1 MPNSWVQLDDDYGIN
16 ALCDTRFTLHLQAEM
31 YFVSTYSEICYNA
44 NDAHRVRCKL
54 SAIF

>member
-1 MPNSWVQLDDDYGIN
+1 MPHSLVQHDVEYRIN

-44 NDAHRVRCKL
+44 NDAHRVRCKV

>member
-1 MPNSWVQLDDDYGIN
+1 MPNSWVQLDDDYRIN

-44 NDAHRVRCKL
+44 NDAHRVRCKV